1 MSKSE
6 QNKNVFERVRIFH
19 KKKLFIYWLFILCA
33 CIALIVRLGFLMIV
47 AADDYGSRAIDV
59 QERERDIKAA
69 RGRILDINGVV
80 LADNTTVC
88 TVSVIHSQI
97 EDPEAVI
104 AMLCRELS
112 LSEEYVRARVER
124 YTSIER
130 IRSNVD
136 KETGDRIRSY
146 GYAGV
151 KVDEDYKRYYP
162 YGELAS
168 KVLGFTGGDNQGI
181 IGLEVIYE
189 EYLSGTPGQI
199 LTVTDARGIEV
210 LEEGERRREPIAGDD
225 LVISIDANIQMYA
238 QQLAE
243 QAMVTKEAESVSII
257 VMRPN
262 TGEILAMTN
271 VPEFDLNHPF
281 ELDQT
286 GRLLEISVSDNEM
299 TSEERQDALNRM
311 WRNGCINDTYE
322 PGSTF
327 KIITA
332 AAALEEGIVTLEEA
346 FHCPGFI
353 IVDDRRIRCH
363 KVQGHGSET
372 FLQGFMNS
380 CNPVFVGV
388 GLRLGVERYYDYF
401 EQFGLLSRT
410 GIDLPGE
417 AATIMHQEENIGPV
431 ELATISFG
439 QSFQITPIQLA
450 TTVSEIINGGRRVT
464 PHFGVCT
471 QDAQGNISH
480 IFEYPV
486 TENVVSSETSETM
499 RYMLEQVVSNGGGRN
514 GYVEGFLV
522 GGKTATSQ
530 TLPRSNGVYIA
541 SFIGFAPADDPQVLA
556 IAIINHPQGT
566 YYGGQIAAPVV
577 RQLFENILPYLE
589 IEPHISEEQ

>member
-6 QNKNVFERVRIFH
+6 NHKNVFDRVRIFH
-19 KKKLFIYWLFILCA
+19 QKKLFIYWIFILCA
-33 CIALIVRLGFLMIV
+33 CTVLVVRLGFLMIV

-112 LSEEYVRARVER
+112 LSEEYVRARVEK

-130 IRSNVD
+130 IRSNVG

-181 IGLEVIYE
+181 IGLEVVYE
-189 EYLSGTPGQI
+189 EYLAGTPGQI

-210 LEEGERRREPIAGDD
+210 PQEGERRREPIAGED

-243 QAMVTKEAESVSII
+243 QAMMTKEAESVSII
-257 VMRPN
+257 VMRPD

-286 GRLLEISVSDNEM
+286 GRLLEISISDNEM

-401 EQFGLLSRT
+401 EQFGLLSKT

-417 AATIMHQEENIGPV
+417 AATIMHKEENIGPV

-471 QDAQGNISH
+471 QDAQGNINH

-486 TENVVSSETSETM
+486 TEGVVSSETSETM

-589 IEPHISEEQ
+589 IEPHVEHD

>member
-6 QNKNVFERVRIFH
+6 NNKDVFERVRIFH
-19 KKKLFIYWLFILCA
+19 QKKLFIYWIFIVCA
-33 CIALIVRLGFLMIV
+33 CTVLVVRLGFLMIV

-104 AMLCRELS
+104 SMLCRELS
-112 LSEEYVRARVER
+112 LSEEYVRARVEK

-181 IGLEVIYE
+181 IGLEVVYE
-189 EYLSGTPGQI
+189 EYLAGTPGQI

-210 LEEGERRREPIAGDD
+210 PEEGERRREPIAGDD

-243 QAMVTKEAESVSII
+243 QAMLTKEAESVSII
-257 VMRPN
+257 VMRPD

-281 ELDQT
+281 DLNQT

-299 TSEERQDALNRM
+299 SSEERQDALNRM

-346 FHCPGFI
+346 FHCPGYI

-401 EQFGLLSRT
+401 EQFGLLSKT

-471 QDAQGNISH
+471 RDAQGNINH
-480 IFEYPV
+480 IFDYPV
-486 TENVVSSETSETM
+486 TEGVVSSETSATM

-589 IEPHISEEQ
+589 IEPHVEHD

>member
-6 QNKNVFERVRIFH
+6 HNEKIFERVRIFH
-19 KKKLFIYWLFILCA
+19 QKKLFLYWLFVLCA
-33 CIALIVRLGFLMIV
+33 CIVLVVRLGFLMIV

-112 LSEEYVRARVER
+112 LSEEYVRARVEK

-168 KVLGFTGGDNQGI
+168 KALGFTGGDNQGI
-181 IGLEVIYE
+181 IGLEVVYE
-189 EYLSGTPGQI
+189 EYLAGTPGQI

-210 LEEGERRREPIAGDD
+210 LQEGERRREPVAGDD

-243 QAMVTKEAESVSII
+243 QAMMTKEAESVSII
-257 VMRPN
+257 VMRPD

-281 ELDQT
+281 ELNQT
-286 GRLLEISVSDNEM
+286 GRILEINVSDNGM

-327 KIITA
+327 KIVTA

-380 CNPVFVGV
+380 CNPVFVGI

-401 EQFGLLSRT
+401 EQFGLLTKT

-417 AATIMHQEENIGPV
+417 AATIMHKEENIGPV

-471 QDAQGNISH
+471 KDAQGNISH

-486 TENVVSSETSETM
+486 IENVVSSETSETM
-499 RYMLEQVVSNGGGRN
+499 RYMLEQVVSNGGGKN

-541 SFIGFAPADDPQVLA
+541 SFIGFAPADDPKVLA

-589 IEPHISEEQ
+589 IEPYIREEQ